1 MYGELDSYQDT
12 HQWSTM
18 QWGGYWLLALLAAF
32 LLVTAIR
39 IAILA
44 AADVTHEDDPTASLA
59 LAAGST
65 IVAVLTAWWSWDR
78 LTALYE
84 HASPG
89 AAVLIWIASTALVAL
104 AFSIAAVKLGLQP
117 RSAKGWIVC
126 LAPLTVLSFIAL
138 STELLSKVAA
148 ALGVGIGMLLVV
160 TVLGVIALLSDR

>member
-18 QWGGYWLLALLAAF
+18 QWSGYWLLALLAAF
-32 LLVTAIR
+32 LLLTAIR

-44 AADVTHEDDPTASLA
+44 AADVIHEDDPTASLA

-65 IVAVLTAWWSWDR
+65 LVAVLTAWWSWDR

-84 HASPG
+84 HAGPG
-89 AAVLIWIASTALVAL
+89 AAFLIWLGITALSAL
-104 AFSIAAVKLGLQP
+104 AFSIAAVTLDLQP

-126 LAPLTVLSFIAL
+126 IGPLVVLGFVAFVAQ
-138 STELLSKVAA
+138 LLSKVAA
-148 ALGVGIGMLLVV
+148 ALGVGVGMLLVV
-160 TVLGVIALLSDR
+160 GVLGAIAVLSDR